1 MSRTIERRV
10 EILEA
15 TERAASERRIDGI
28 VATFAIAGDDSI
40 DGVGR
45 AMLALR
51 SGAVMDPA
59 DVEGAAHGF
68 VELGWIDSSADLK
81 EARAIIEDMAEHLP
95 GGKHGPH
102 T

>member
-1 MSRTIERRV
+1 MPRTIESRV

-15 TERAASERRIDGI
+15 TERAATERRIDGL
-28 VATFAIAGDDSI
+28 VATFAIAGDASI

-51 SGAVMDPA
+51 SGAEMDPA
-59 DVEGAAHGF
+59 DVASAAPGF
-68 VELGWIDSSADLK
+68 VALGWIDSLADIE
-81 EARAIIEDMAEHLP
+81 EARAIIADLAEHLP
-95 GGKHGPH
+95 GGKHGSH